1 MEEFQIWQLW
11 SSNQIGAGLGG
22 IGVLLSIW
30 LAMRIAAA
38 TRNSDETNLFG
49 QIVSSAFGIIVLV
62 NAWVVYN
69 VVANLWISTAAALT
83 ELKTNGTEI
92 SSVAE
97 GYITYVG
104 TTEAAS
110 MPTPLGIAFIVVSAL
125 IILGQIWMPKD

>member
-1 MEEFQIWQLW
+1 MP
-11 SSNQIGAGLGG
+11 G
-22 IGVLLSIW
+22 
-30 LAMRIAAA
+30 
-38 TRNSDETNLFG
+38 DELYLKQFLRFLEQENLFS
-49 QIVSSAFGIIVLV
+49 QIVSSAFGIIVLI

-69 VVANLWISTAAALT
+69 VVANLWIATSAALT
-83 ELKTNGTEI
+83 GLKASGTEI

-125 IILGQIWMPKD
+125 IILAQIWMPKD